1 MATASYVVITPVSN
15 LALSL
20 LASCLVFQNF
30 DIICD
35 LKYIDVVVGKMQCS
49 QRKQLTFDNFS
60 TDTTARYGLGNEYRN
75 SILMMHHFS
84 DLGSA
89 SDWLK

>member
-1 MATASYVVITPVSN
+1 MN
-15 LALSL
+15 LPRRMKVEPDLSL
-20 LASCLVFQNF
+20 VRDKVLVR
-30 DIICD
+30 C
-35 LKYIDVVVGKMQCS
+35 
-49 QRKQLTFDNFS
+49 
-60 TDTTARYGLGNEYRN
+60 GLGNEYRN